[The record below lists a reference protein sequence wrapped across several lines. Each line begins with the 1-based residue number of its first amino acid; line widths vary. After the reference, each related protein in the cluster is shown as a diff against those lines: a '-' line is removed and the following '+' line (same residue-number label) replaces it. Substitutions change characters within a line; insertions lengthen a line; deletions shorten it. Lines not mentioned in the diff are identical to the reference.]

1 MALPKVT
8 VNVDEQSLIST
19 NTQIPF
25 VPAVIMKTKSGPIG
39 TIETLTSEAQFKALF
54 GESDYT
60 TPSAYAIQT
69 YLRSYSYVLVTRIA
83 NKLTAKEGTGKMT
96 FVSGENENQK
106 TNVILTATTDYKTDL
121 LNGKEIKLVYDGTEL
136 KLWLDVSAVTG
147 KHTISIKENFTADST
162 SVIEFTE
169 VMNKLINSIN
179 AAGLGFTL
187 ENKSADLE
195 VMPSNAQFL
204 EGFSLFFEEGDSGN
218 NTVIDNAEVCKYIDL
233 YDTNDRDIDVMV
245 IPEYSNYIVTNYAT
259 ALALKNNFEVLV
271 SPEPEAQTIASVQ
284 AAVANYNTENRG
296 SLSVYYP
303 NVYYNGFVDNNG
315 NKVAIP
321 LSIAVLHTY
330 ARTDIQNKWGAPAG
344 VSRGTLNLASGLV
357 KSMSDEDITKLYDN
371 TTPINSVNSISGR
384 GLVVWGN
391 KTATAS
397 SAFFDRINVAR
408 LVKYITKR
416 AYVASYQYLFEPI
429 TSDLFSRFKM
439 SLETV
444 LDPIKSGSGLAD
456 YEVIVDDTINTE
468 QTIAS
473 NQLNAIIR
481 IKPQE
486 VSEFINI
493 DLTLTDTI
501 TVSVEE

>member
-8 VNVDEQSLIST
+8 VNVDEQSLIRT

-39 TIETLTSEAQFKALF
+39 TIETLTSEAQFKAIF

-83 NKLTAKEGTGKMT
+83 NSDAKEGIGTMT
-96 FVSGENENQK
+96 FLSGSEEEPV
-106 TNVILTATTDYKTDL
+106 TNTILSATTKYKTDL
-121 LNGKEIKLVYDGTEL
+121 LNGKEIKLVFDGDDL
-136 KLWLDVSAVTG
+136 KLWLDVSAITG
-147 KHTISIKENFTADST
+147 KHTISIKENFKADSANLVT
-162 SVIEFTE
+162 FIE
-169 VMNKLINSIN
+169 VLDKLVTSIN
-179 AAGLGFTL
+179 AAELGFTL
-187 ENKSADLE
+187 TVNQDLNA
-195 VMPSNAQFL
+195 VPTVAQFKA
-204 EGFSLFFEEGDSGN
+204 GFSLFFERGDSGN
-218 NTVIDNAEVCKYIDL
+218 KTALDNKDVYKYIDL
-233 YDTNDRDIDVMV
+233 YDTNDRDIDVLV
-245 IPEYSNYIVTNYAT
+245 IPEYTNYSVTNYAT

-271 SPEPEAQTIASVQ
+271 SPQPAAQTVESVKT
-284 AAVANYNTENRG
+284 AIENYDTENRG
-296 SLSVYYP
+296 SLAIYYP
-303 NVYYNGFVDNNG
+303 DVYYNGLLNNDG
-315 NKVAIP
+315 DKVAVP
-321 LSIAVLHTY
+321 LSIAVLHVY

-344 VSRGTLNLASGLV
+344 VARGTLNLVNGLV
-357 KSMSDEDITKLYDN
+357 KSMSTEDISSLYDN
-371 TTPINSVNSISGR
+371 SIPVNSINSISGR

-408 LVKYITKR
+408 LTKYITKR
-416 AYVASYQYLFEPI
+416 AYEVSYQYLFEPI

-439 SLETV
+439 SLEAI
-444 LDPIKSGSGLAD
+444 LDPIKTGFGLED
-456 YEVIVDDTINTE
+456 YEVIVDSTINTE
-468 QTIAS
+468 VTIAN

>member
-8 VNVDEQSLIST
+8 VNVDEQSLIRT

-39 TIETLTSEAQFKALF
+39 TIETLTSEAQFKAIF

-83 NKLTAKEGTGKMT
+83 NKTAAKEGEGSMT
-96 FVSGENENQK
+96 FLSGDTEEPV
-106 TNVILTATTDYKTDL
+106 TNTILTARTKYKTDL
-121 LNGKEIKLVYDGTEL
+121 FNGKEIKLVYDGNDL
-136 KLWLDVSAVTG
+136 KLWLDVSAITG
-147 KHTISIKENFTADST
+147 KHTISIKEDFTADT
-162 SVIEFTE
+162 ATLGVFEQALDKI
-169 VMNKLINSIN
+169 VASIN
-179 AAGLGFTL
+179 AAELGFTL
-187 ENKSADLE
+187 TVNTELANVPTAE
-195 VMPSNAQFL
+195 QFTA
-204 EGFSLFFEEGDSGN
+204 GISLFFQLGDSGN
-218 NTVIDNAEVCKYIDL
+218 DTTVDNSEVYKYIDL
-233 YDTNDRDIDVMV
+233 YDTNDRDIDVLV
-245 IPEYSNYIVTNYAT
+245 IPEYSNYNVTNYAS

-271 SPEPEAQTIASVQ
+271 APSPVAQTV
-284 AAVANYNTENRG
+284 AAVKAAIENYDTENRG
-296 SLSVYYP
+296 SLAIYYP
-303 NVYYNGFVDNNG
+303 NVYYNGLLDNQG

-344 VSRGTLNLASGLV
+344 VARGTLNLVNGLV
-357 KSMSDEDITKLYDN
+357 KSMSTEEISELYDN
-371 TTPINSVNSISGR
+371 SIPVNSINSISGR

-408 LVKYITKR
+408 LTKYITKR
-416 AYVASYQYLFEPI
+416 AYEVSYQYLFEPI

-439 SLETV
+439 SLEAI
-444 LDPIKSGSGLAD
+444 LDPIQTGFGLDA
-456 YEVIVDDTINTE
+456 YEVIVDSTINTE
-468 QTIAS
+468 QTIAN